1 MGNYIDYS
9 PYLGYKD
16 VKYILINTLGLILN
30 KMIVRIFK
38 AIIPT
43 ELHIEFEIKFKEI
56 SVPVVKNYKGLIS
69 LEIGRPTKWN
79 PQEFIMISQWETE
92 KDLIEFAGQ
101 NWNQA
106 HIPKG
111 MEKFISECS
120 VSHYESILLNTA

>member
-1 MGNYIDYS
+1 MLNRELQKQRADLYS
-9 PYLGYKD
+9 EELKGS
-16 VKYILINTLGLILN
+16 INPSL
-30 KMIVRIFK
+30 
-38 AIIPT
+38 
-43 ELHIEFEIKFKEI
+43 EIKFKEI

-79 PQEFIMISQWETE
+79 PQEFIMISLWETE

-101 NWNQA
+101 NWNEA

-120 VSHYESILLNTA
+120 VSHYESIVLNTA